1 MPKVL
6 VTLALFGSVL
16 FAASA
21 SFADQA
27 SAQTSNIV
35 FTAPTNLTIPAGRTG
50 YIIYAAG
57 FARDGSNTF
66 TCGAPTA
73 VDSTRITV
81 AQNAANSC
89 FFTVNA
95 SATAPTGN
103 ATFTTLLTSS
113 GGDTHSA
120 TFTIAITAASDI
132 TFTAPASIPIG
143 TGRSKIIDVS
153 GYATDGDYAITCSF
167 NANPA
172 NRHRLLASVTATGC
186 SFRVWAG
193 STQGAATVTVRY
205 HSSGGDEQTG
215 VIPLIIG
222 PSSVLIYQRVSNL
235 RVRTGGTITIDAG
248 SYAHDRGGYPV
259 LCDDATAV
267 DSKITVNSRNG
278 CVYNITAGN
287 TTGRTSFSV
296 PYTSASG
303 SARTDRIDITIVASH
318 IVYTAPASLSVGI
331 YSTIRINAADY
342 ASDGSDTISCGTI
355 RQSHALIANIRSHAP
370 IDSINDAGCS
380 ISITAGGTAG
390 IATFTVPY
398 TSSGG
403 DTHSG
408 VVSLTIGTASSIT
421 LASNPQFLIRRDRV
435 ITIDAARYATDGDYD
450 ITCTSHRFSGAA
462 AAFTLKVSRN
472 GCIIKFQSG
481 PSYSSRDLNLAVGYS
496 SSGGATASVN
506 IAIGAKLTDN
516 INGAINF
523 TPPIALAVA
532 PSRSITIDASSYATL
547 ADSDLALFC
556 LDARRIDSKI
566 TVTRKGCSY
575 TIRAGSSVGVVA
587 FTVPYISSGGYTT
600 GGMIS
605 IRISPPPPSVLVFSE
620 PDEFQLATNRT
631 LTINGRDYA
640 SDGGYRISCRTT
652 TDVDSKISLRR
663 RNCVFTVTP
672 TGAQGIASFTL
683 PYTSAGGGST
693 SGVFTIEIG
702 PASTISYTAP
712 TGLKLATN
720 RTLALNA
727 SDYASDGNYHI
738 TCGNAISVDSKIT
751 VARPNPK
758 TCDFSITPTGA
769 TGTAAFTVPYTSS
782 GGHTQNGVISIEI
795 GAASTIVFTAPS
807 GLSMTAGGTM
817 TINAASY
824 ATDGAYDITCANAA
838 DRDAK
843 ITRITNTGCSYK
855 ITAGDAAGTAAF
867 TIPYTS
873 SGGHAL
879 RGQVSITISARPQT
893 SAPASDRQNMICS
906 MLGFAPLRHST
917 ADSITEADKSV
928 AFCRSSAGIVCLK
941 GNRQAKIAS
950 ALENTIGTDA
960 SINSCH
966 KGIT

>member
-1 MPKVL
+1 MAKVL
-6 VTLALFGSVL
+6 VALALFGSVL

-259 LCDDATAV
+259 FCGDATAV

-318 IVYTAPASLSVGI
+318 IVYTAPAGLSVGI

-380 ISITAGGTAG
+380 VSITAGGTAG

-403 DTHSG
+403 DTHNG

-587 FTVPYISSGGYTT
+587 FTVPYISSGGYTAN
-600 GGMIS
+600 GVIS

-672 TGAQGIASFTL
+672 TGAQGTASFTL

-758 TCDFSITPTGA
+758 TCDFSVTPTGTA
-769 TGTAAFTVPYTSS
+769 GTATFTVPYTSS

-807 GLSMTAGGTM
+807 DLSMTAGGTM

-824 ATDGAYDITCANAA
+824 ATDGAYAITCANAA

-879 RGQVSITISARPQT
+879 RGRVSITITARPQT

-941 GNRQAKIAS
+941 GSRQAEIPS

-966 KGIT
+966 AGIT

>member
-6 VTLALFGSVL
+6 VALALFGSVL

-66 TCGAPTA
+66 TCGVPTA

-259 LCDDATAV
+259 FCGDATAV

-318 IVYTAPASLSVGI
+318 IVYTAPAGLSVGI

-380 ISITAGGTAG
+380 VSITAGGTAG

-403 DTHSG
+403 DTHNG

-652 TDVDSKISLRR
+652 TDVDSKISLQPEELRLHRHAYRRSRHCQLHLALHLRR
-663 RNCVFTVTP
+663 RRLHKRSLHHRNRPGFHHLLHRAHRTQ
-672 TGAQGIASFTL
+672 TGNQPHPRFECQRL
-683 PYTSAGGGST
+683 R
-693 SGVFTIEIG
+693 
-702 PASTISYTAP
+702 
-712 TGLKLATN
+712 LRRQLLHHL
-720 RTLALNA
+720 RQR
-727 SDYASDGNYHI
+727 H
-738 TCGNAISVDSKIT
+738 
-751 VARPNPK
+751 
-758 TCDFSITPTGA
+758 
-769 TGTAAFTVPYTSS
+769 
-782 GGHTQNGVISIEI
+782 Q
-795 GAASTIVFTAPS
+795 
-807 GLSMTAGGTM
+807 
-817 TINAASY
+817 
-824 ATDGAYDITCANAA
+824 
-838 DRDAK
+838 
-843 ITRITNTGCSYK
+843 
-855 ITAGDAAGTAAF
+855 
-867 TIPYTS
+867 
-873 SGGHAL
+873 
-879 RGQVSITISARPQT
+879 RGQQDNRC
-893 SAPASDRQNMICS
+893 APESQN
-906 MLGFAPLRHST
+906 LRFLRHAHRRHRHSRFHRALHLFRRT
-917 ADSITEADKSV
+917 HPKRRHKHRNRRGFHNRLHRAQRSV
-928 AFCRSSAGIVCLK
+928 YDRW
-941 GNRQAKIAS
+941 RHY
-950 ALENTIGTDA
+950 D
-960 SINSCH
+960 H
-966 KGIT
+966 KRCQLRHRRRLRL

>member
-6 VTLALFGSVL
+6 VALALFGSVL

-143 TGRSKIIDVS
+143 TGRSKTINVS
-153 GYATDGDYAITCSF
+153 GYAADGDYAITCSF

-172 NRHRLLASVTATGC
+172 NRHALLASVTATGC
-186 SFRVWAG
+186 NIRVWAG

-259 LCDDATAV
+259 LCGDATAV
-267 DSKITVNSRNG
+267 DSKITVSSRNG

-287 TTGRTSFSV
+287 TTGRASFSV

-318 IVYTAPASLSVGI
+318 IVYTAPTGLSVGI

-403 DTHSG
+403 DTHNG

-435 ITIDAARYATDGDYD
+435 ITIDAARYATDGAYD

-516 INGAINF
+516 IDDAINF
-523 TPPIALAVA
+523 TPPITLAVA

-575 TIRAGSSVGVVA
+575 TIRAGSSVGVAA

-605 IRISPPPPSVLVFSE
+605 LRISPPPPSVLVFSE
-620 PDEFQLATNRT
+620 PDEFQLATNRS

-712 TGLKLATN
+712 TGLKLGTN

-727 SDYASDGNYHI
+727 NDYASDGNYYI

-758 TCDFSITPTGA
+758 TCDFSVTPTGA
-769 TGTAAFTVPYTSS
+769 TGTATFTVPYTSS

-807 GLSMTAGGTM
+807 DLSMTAGGTM

-824 ATDGAYDITCANAA
+824 ATDGAYAITCANAA

-879 RGQVSITISARPQT
+879 RGRVSITITARPQT

-941 GNRQAKIAS
+941 GNRQAEIPS

-960 SINSCH
+960 SINNCH